1 MARKTVDARM
11 VVLSIIIVMVLFAGS
26 IAVSV
31 GFVDEPG
38 DSKGTKTIWNGIEV
52 ITPSDEPHEN
62 DNQMIDMLILSGL
75 IDEKERYRPVLEIFK
90 ELSDLE
96 GKEEFTNVYPSYYY
110 YWGYDSR
117 DFACDESAAG
127 FGWGMKEASGVK
139 VPTETPTVTSPE
151 VPIPPEAEREV
162 EEADI
167 VKIVDDRMYVLNPYR
182 GLQVIDLS
190 DPDNPVILGRAPVLG
205 TPVDLYVVG
214 TRAIVI
220 TSATMNFWYQYIQ
233 AEYSSWRGED
243 DVSFRMGS
251 EIAIIDVS
259 DPTHPAV
266 MRELGVDGFVT
277 DSRRVGDVLYFVSSV
292 SSFYNRTSESVDG
305 DYTTV
310 ISIDLADPMNV
321 VLVDEVKFTGDSN
334 HIHVTKDRIYVTQTV
349 GSDNSD
355 NDIRTD
361 ITIVDISDPGGDI
374 RVCDTFSVDGQVE
387 ERYQLDQ
394 YEGTFRIITHEGL
407 SSVLWIFDVRDI
419 YWVTQLSE
427 MVIDDTGDLMATRFA
442 GDRAYTIHL
451 PRRSVDPL
459 DVMDLSDPSNPEL
472 CCVLEIPGWVDHL
485 IVRGYQ
491 ILAIGVNQTWNQQV
505 AITMFDVTDP
515 YNAIVQDRVV
525 LVGQRTWSQA
535 NWDPRSIT
543 VLDEDG
549 LLLIPY
555 ASNNYDYQEQYGNE
569 NGVYVIKF
577 DLEAGD
583 LDLAGSYPHTGS
595 VTRTR
600 LLGDR
605 VISTSIKFLEV
616 ADLTDPYD
624 PQVTATLELCPHVLD
639 THVTGECIVGLMLRQ
654 ADHGVSLRVTSMEQ
668 NDGVPPCSNLDL
680 DIVPFN
686 WIWNGHYLYLYS
698 NGATDKT
705 RKVNITTVDL
715 SDPLEPR
722 VVDRLTFKV
731 EEREYEAISYSTYG
745 PGYDLDYEYY
755 EYERYPY
762 YYGNDEY
769 ENLILLD
776 EQLMVYENGER
787 FYCFDLT
794 MPSSPRI
801 ASILSIGETDEGNFN
816 NVMTV
821 GRTLMVTYS
830 EFPDMD
836 TQDYRVTPIRY
847 MLRRVDLTDPSEPVF
862 LPVVSIPGIPEGTD
876 SSGRFLYTTGNWL
889 FSDGEVRRTLNV
901 AFLSRRECTLISSYD
916 ITSYDTVL
924 VEGDLAV
931 ITEWDDES
939 TQVFV
944 LDLFVKGEI
953 EPVWNV
959 SLDGYLASP
968 VVEDGHMFISGMDSS
983 GMMIYSLE
991 DPEVREVGFFPLDQT
1006 IESIRVA
1013 GDTAY
1018 VAQGMFG
1025 MRVLDLS

>member
-1 MARKTVDARM
+1 MAQKTVEARM
-11 VVLSIIIVMVLFAGS
+11 MVVSIIIVLVLFFGS
-26 IAVSV
+26 IAVL
-31 GFVDEPG
+31 VDPG
-38 DSKGTKTIWNGIEV
+38 DESGDGKGTKTTWKGIEV
-52 ITPSDEPHEN
+52 ITPSDEPSES
-62 DNQMIDMLILSGL
+62 DLQMIDMLTWNGL
-75 IDEKERYRPVLEIFK
+75 IDESGRNRPLLDIFK

-110 YWGYDSR
+110 YGRNSGKEAASEDS
-117 DFACDESAAG
+117 ASG
-127 FGWGMKEASGVK
+127 FGLGMEGTSGVK
-139 VPTETPTVTSPE
+139 APTQTPSVTTPE
-151 VPIPPEAEREV
+151 LPGPPDADREV

-182 GLQVIDLS
+182 GLQIIDLG
-190 DPDNPVILGRAPVLG
+190 DPDDPVILGRAPVLG

-220 TSATMNFWYQYIQ
+220 TSATMNFWYQYIR
-233 AEYSSWRGED
+233 AEYSEWRGED

-259 DPTHPAV
+259 DPVQPSV
-266 MRELGVDGFVT
+266 MIEMGVDGFVT

-292 SSFYNRTSESVDG
+292 RSFYNHTSESDDG

-310 ISIDLADPMNV
+310 ISVDLADPINA

-349 GSDNSD
+349 GSDGSRNV
-355 NDIRTD
+355 IQTD
-361 ITIVDISDPGGDI
+361 ITIVDISDPKGDI
-374 RVCDTFSVDGQVE
+374 RLGDTFTVDGQVE
-387 ERYQLDQ
+387 ERYQLDE
-394 YEGTFRIITHEGL
+394 YEDTFRIITHQGL

-459 DVMDLSDPSNPEL
+459 DVMDLSDPTNPEL

-491 ILAIGVNQTWNQQV
+491 ILAIGVNQTRSQQV
-505 AITMFDVTDP
+505 AITLFDVTDP

-525 LVGQRTWSQA
+525 LVGQKSWSQA

-555 ASNNYDYQEQYGNE
+555 ASNNYDYQGQYNNQ
-569 NGVYVIKF
+569 NGVYIIKF

-583 LDLAGSYPHTGS
+583 LDLAGSYPHTGA

-605 VISTSIKFLEV
+605 VISTSVKFLEV
-616 ADLTDPYD
+616 ADLEDPYD
-624 PQVTATLELCPHVLD
+624 PRVTATLELCPHVLD
-639 THVTGECIVGLMLRQ
+639 THVTSEAIIGLMLRQ
-654 ADHGVSLRVTSMEQ
+654 ADFGVSLRVTSADHQ
-668 NDGVPPCSNLDL
+668 DGTPPRSTLDL
-680 DIVPFN
+680 DIVPFD
-686 WIWNGHYLYLYS
+686 WMWNGPYVYMFS
-698 NGATDKT
+698 MEAWDETQRVK
-705 RKVNITTVDL
+705 ITTVDL

-722 VVDRLTFKV
+722 VVNSHTFKV
-731 EEREYEAISYSTYG
+731 EDREYGVIINSSYG
-745 PGYDLDYEYY
+745 QGYDYDEYY
-755 EYERYPY
+755 YDYDRYPY
-762 YYGNDEY
+762 YYGYEEH

-776 EQLMVYENGER
+776 EELMIYENGGR

-794 MPSSPRI
+794 TPSGPRI
-801 ASILSIGETDEGNFN
+801 ASVLSMGKTAGEDFN
-816 NVMTV
+816 SVMSV
-821 GRTLMVTYS
+821 GRTLMVTYPVY
-830 EFPDMD
+830 PDLD
-836 TQDYRVTPIRY
+836 TLDYRVTPVRY
-847 MLRRVDLTDPSEPVF
+847 MLRRVDLTDPSDPVF
-862 LPVVSIPGIPEGTD
+862 LQVVSIPGIPEGMD

-889 FSDGEVRRTLNV
+889 FSNGEVIRTLNV

-916 ITSYDTVL
+916 ITSYDSVE

-931 ITEWDDES
+931 ITEWGDES

-944 LDLFVKGEI
+944 LDLFANGDI
-953 EPVWNV
+953 EPVWNI

-968 VVEDGHMFISGMDSS
+968 VVQDGHIFISGMDSS
-983 GMMIYSLE
+983 GMMIYSLV

-1006 IESIRVA
+1006 IESIRVF

-1025 MRVLDLS
+1025 MSILDL